1 MAIERERLYTTAEFE
16 TFIAQPA
23 NADRLFELID
33 GEIVEK
39 MPTEEHGE
47 LALIFGGKLRDFAV
61 KHRLGRV
68 GVEVRHR
75 LPDDNTNSRL
85 PDISFIAGQ
94 RKRVTQGSVPHMPDL
109 AVEIKSP
116 DDTYKALRERAAY
129 YLVNGTQMFIILDP
143 PKKQLIVL
151 TPDAE
156 QTLGEGDVFDGG
168 TVLPGFMLPVRGTF
182 HDPLE
187 DEE

>member
-1 MAIERERLYTTAEFE
+1 MAVERERLYTAAEFE
-16 TFIAQPA
+16 NFIAQPA

-39 MPTEEHGE
+39 MPTEERGE

-61 KHRLGRV
+61 KHRLGCV

-75 LPDDNTNSRL
+75 LPEDDANSRL

-94 RKRVTQGSVPHMPDL
+94 RKRVTQGSVPQMPDL

-116 DDTYKALRERAAY
+116 NDSYKVLRERASY
-129 YLVNGTQMFIILDP
+129 YLANGTQMFIILDP

-151 TPDAE
+151 TSDAE
-156 QTLGEGDVFDGG
+156 QTLGEEDTFDGG
-168 TVLPGFMLPVRGTF
+168 AVLPGFRLPVREIFDDT
-182 HDPLE
+182 LE
-187 DEE
+187 DED